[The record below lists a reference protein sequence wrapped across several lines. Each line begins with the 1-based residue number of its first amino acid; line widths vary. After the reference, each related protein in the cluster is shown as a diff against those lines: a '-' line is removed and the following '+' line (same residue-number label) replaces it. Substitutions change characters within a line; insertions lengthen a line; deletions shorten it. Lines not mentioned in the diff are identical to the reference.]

1 MALPVRAWMASAA
14 KHLDAHLRL
23 RHVADMITGGLDSVG
38 EAVTGGL
45 AARAVEPEAGEGEG
59 AGEGACLNCGVELA
73 GPHCH
78 QCGQA
83 GHVHRTL
90 TAFWHDLAHSV
101 LHFDGKLWRTLPLL
115 AWRPG
120 ELTRRYVA
128 GQRASFVSPM
138 ALFLFSVF
146 MMFAIFSTIGGPVGS
161 GSSVTAEQTPVRE
174 RDEVRREFARERAEA
189 LKQLTD
195 LRAERTGLVA
205 AGRPTADIDAR
216 IQRVEAEL
224 ALKVRLFNRALRIID
239 ADEKE
244 QAEAANTDAE
254 AVAGPVKRAAEQAEK
269 DEFVLLSGAGP
280 LNAWF
285 NNAYKKAKTNPSL
298 LVYKLQTNAYKFSW
312 ALIPISVPFLWL
324 LFLHRS
330 RYRRYK
336 AYDHT
341 VFVTYSI
348 AFMSLGLIAL
358 SFLRVLGVPAVFA
371 VLAMTFV
378 PPIHIY
384 RQLRGAYALS
394 RWSALW
400 RTFVLINFAF
410 IAASLFFTLLLA
422 LGVLG

>member
-1 MALPVRAWMASAA
+1 
-14 KHLDAHLRL
+14 
-23 RHVADMITGGLDSVG
+23 MITGGLESVG

-45 AARAVEPEAGEGEG
+45 AARTVEPDAGEGSG
-59 AGEGACLNCGVELA
+59 PGEGACLNCGTALA

-83 GHVHRTL
+83 AHVHRTL

-128 GQRASFVSPM
+128 GERAKFVSPM

-146 MMFAIFSTIGGPVGS
+146 LMFAIFSSIGGPFGS
-161 GSSVTAEQTPVRE
+161 DSETGPKRTPAQERAEAR
-174 RDEVRREFARERAEA
+174 RDFQRERAEA
-189 LKQLTD
+189 LAELKAARD
-195 LRAERTGLVA
+195 ERARLA
-205 AGRPTADIDAR
+205 AARQSTAALDGR
-216 IQRVEAEL
+216 IQRLQAKL
-224 ALKVRLFNRALRIID
+224 ALEEKLFNQALDLIAAEEKRD
-239 ADEKE
+239 AADAKADEP
-244 QAEAANTDAE
+244 
-254 AVAGPVKRAAEQAEK
+254 VAGVARKAAESADK
-269 DEFVLLSGAGP
+269 GEFVLVSGADP
-280 LNAWF
+280 VNRWF
-285 NNAYKKAKTNPSL
+285 NDAFKKAKDNPSL
-298 LVYKLQTNAYKFSW
+298 LIYKLQTNAYKFSW

-324 LFLHRS
+324 LFLHRE

-348 AFMSLGLIAL
+348 AFMSLGVIAL
-358 SFLRVLGVPAVFA
+358 SLLRLIGFPEVIAGFA
-371 VLAMTFV
+371 IMFV

-384 RQLRGAYALS
+384 RQLRGAYRLS

>member
-1 MALPVRAWMASAA
+1 
-14 KHLDAHLRL
+14 
-23 RHVADMITGGLDSVG
+23 MITGGMEGVG

-45 AARAVEPEAGEGEG
+45 AARAVEPGAGEGEG
-59 AGEGACLNCGVELA
+59 EGRGACLNCGTALI

-146 MMFAIFSTIGGPVGS
+146 LMFATFSTIGGPIGNN
-161 GSSVTAEQTPVRE
+161 SSIGDERTPAEQRAE
-174 RDEVRREFARERAEA
+174 AQREFARERAESLQA
-189 LKQLTD
+189 LNG
-195 LRAERTGLVA
+195 LRAERARQVA
-205 AGRPTADIDAR
+205 ARQPTDETDRR
-216 IQRVEAEL
+216 IRQAEAEL
-224 ALKVRLFNRALRIID
+224 ALKERLFDKALDLIDRDEQREASQAKAAEAQAVPGPARRA
-239 ADEKE
+239 
-244 QAEAANTDAE
+244 AEAAE
-254 AVAGPVKRAAEQAEK
+254 ADELTVVAGADSLNEWFRASYREAKENPK
-269 DEFVLLSGAGP
+269 LLA
-280 LNAWF
+280 
-285 NNAYKKAKTNPSL
+285 
-298 LVYKLQTNAYKFSW
+298 YKLQTNAYKFSW

-324 LFLHRS
+324 LFLHRR

-348 AFMSLGLIAL
+348 AFMSLAAITLSVLRLI
-358 SFLRVLGVPAVFA
+358 GVPEVFA
-371 VLAMTFV
+371 VLAILLV
-378 PPIHIY
+378 PPVHMY
-384 RQLRGAYALS
+384 RQLRGAYRLS
-394 RWSALW
+394 VWSALW
-400 RTFVLINFAF
+400 RTFVLLNFAF
-410 IAASLFFTLLLA
+410 IAASLFFTGLLA

>member
-1 MALPVRAWMASAA
+1 
-14 KHLDAHLRL
+14 
-23 RHVADMITGGLDSVG
+23 MITGGLESVG

-45 AARAVEPEAGEGEG
+45 AARAVEPAAGEG
-59 AGEGACLNCGVELA
+59 GETGHDSCLNCGTALA

-146 MMFAIFSTIGGPVGS
+146 LMFAVFSTIGGPVGN
-161 GSSVTAEQTPVRE
+161 GSSFKKTQTPTEE
-174 RDEVRREFARERAEA
+174 RAEARLEFARERAES
-189 LKQLTD
+189 LQELNG
-195 LRAERTGLVA
+195 LRAERARLVA
-205 AGRPTADIDAR
+205 SSRPTTEIDAR
-216 IQRVEAEL
+216 IKQGEAEL
-224 ALKVRLFNRALRIID
+224 ALKERLFRQALALID
-239 ADEKE
+239 NEEKQE
-244 QAEAANTDAE
+244 AEEAAADKE
-254 AVAGPVKRAAEQAEK
+254 AVAGPVKKAAEAA
-269 DEFVLLSGAGP
+269 DSDNLTVVAGADS
-280 LNAWF
+280 LNDWF
-285 NNAYKKAKTNPSL
+285 RKAYRKAKENPSL
-298 LVYKLQTNAYKFSW
+298 LAYKLQTNAYKFSW

-324 LFLHRS
+324 LFLHRR
-330 RYRRYK
+330 RYRSYR

-348 AFMSLGLIAL
+348 SFMSLGVIAL
-358 SFLRVLGVPAVFA
+358 SILRLLGVPDVFA
-371 VLAMTFV
+371 GFAMTFV
-378 PPIHIY
+378 PPIHMY
-384 RQLRGAYALS
+384 WQLRGAYGLS
-394 RWSALW
+394 WWSALW
-400 RTFVLINFAF
+400 RTFVLVNFAF
-410 IAASLFFTLLLA
+410 IAATLFFTLLLA